1 MGGPFAER
9 MAQMRNEW
17 SGNPRLR
24 IGAFVILVIL
34 VLYVLMVL
42 ADWRTSLHEQYQQ
55 RTLQLYKMEA
65 LAGKN
70 EWLLRAENART
81 LDKSLRSEIPNA
93 ATIGLAQAEVQ
104 TWMRQIM
111 QAFGPK
117 MSSESHAPVPV
128 LGEPGLWRIPITIRG
143 VISVQQLQEILR
155 RVESADRLTVVD
167 TMTISMIRDVPNVSL
182 TAAAYYRV
190 AKPAEVAN
198 GKP

>member
-1 MGGPFAER
+1 

-17 SGNPRLR
+17 AGNPRLR
-24 IGAFVILVIL
+24 IGAFLILAIL
-34 VLYVLMVL
+34 VLYLVMVL
-42 ADWRTSLHEQYQQ
+42 SDWRAALHEEYQQ

-70 EWLLRAENART
+70 EWLLRAETART
-81 LDKSLRSEIPNA
+81 LDKALRSEIPKA

-128 LGEPGLWRIPITIRG
+128 VGEPGLWRIPITIRG

-155 RVESADRLTVVD
+155 RIESADRLTVID
-167 TMTISMIRDVPNVSL
+167 NMTVSVIRDVPNVSL
-182 TAAAYYRV
+182 TASAYYRV
-190 AKPAEVAN
+190 GTPAEVAN

>member
-1 MGGPFAER
+1 MRGPFAER
-9 MAQMRNEW
+9 MAQMRIEW
-17 SGNPRLR
+17 AGNPRLR
-24 IGAFVILVIL
+24 IGAFLILAIL
-34 VLYVLMVL
+34 VLYLVMVL
-42 ADWRTSLHEQYQQ
+42 SDWRAALHEEYQQ

-70 EWLLRAENART
+70 EWLQRAENVQA
-81 LDKSLRSEIPNA
+81 LDKALRSEIPKA

-111 QAFGPK
+111 QAFGPR

-128 LGEPGLWRIPITIRG
+128 VGEPGLWRIPITIRG

-155 RVESADRLTVVD
+155 RIESADRLTVID
-167 TMTISMIRDVPNVSL
+167 NMTVSMIREVPNVSL

-190 AKPAEVAN
+190 GTPEAVAN